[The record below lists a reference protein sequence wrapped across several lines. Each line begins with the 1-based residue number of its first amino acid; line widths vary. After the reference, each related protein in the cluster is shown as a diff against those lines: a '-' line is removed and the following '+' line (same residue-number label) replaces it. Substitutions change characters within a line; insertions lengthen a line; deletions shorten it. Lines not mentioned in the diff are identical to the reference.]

1 MSFTTKPANL
11 NCNLM
16 SKFALTC
23 IIGLSSSTVIADCQF
38 GAETIPVGEQLTI
51 RDEFLVE
58 ESYQH
63 YLNQGYTTQ
72 QSKEFAMS
80 SDWTVVALEC
90 TRQFVPNPNFTP
102 EIAEHAGSQFIYVGD
117 VLVAGQFQRTFLP
130 VVMGLEVK
138 KEERSHVQ

>member
-1 MSFTTKPANL
+1 MSFTTKSANL

-58 ESYQH
+58 ESY
-63 YLNQGYTTQ
+63 
-72 QSKEFAMS
+72 
-80 SDWTVVALEC
+80 
-90 TRQFVPNPNFTP
+90 
-102 EIAEHAGSQFIYVGD
+102 
-117 VLVAGQFQRTFLP
+117 
-130 VVMGLEVK
+130 
-138 KEERSHVQ
+138 